1 MDIRAKR
8 LCPYYLKN
16 TNVMQPPCLDCVFY
30 DVDYRQC
37 RIIRTDEN
45 VLALLRLLREER
57 SQNRNMY

>member
-8 LCPYYLKN
+8 LCPYCLKN
-16 TNVMQPPCLDCVFY
+16 TNVMQPPCL
-30 DVDYRQC
+30 DYRQC

>member
-1 MDIRAKR
+1 MPLLLEKHQRYAAA
-8 LCPYYLKN
+8 L
-16 TNVMQPPCLDCVFY
+16 LDCVFY